1 MKLSGRFIII
11 IAVLAVI
18 LRLVSF
24 HYNHYLNG
32 DVNLFVAV
40 AQNYASYGNY
50 ALPFHY
56 NLLESDTK
64 DPVAGIYQEHY
75 TQHQPLWIIT
85 SALAGRAFPHLDMF
99 FIMKC
104 LSFVCGLMLLF
115 LFTRNSRQD
124 RNILPAFI
132 LMSFSIS
139 LIDYSAN
146 GSFYI
151 LLALLYTCVILVLQ
165 RSESP
170 GKTMLLAVLIFAA
183 IMTHYI
189 SIALVGAIMLMLFFG
204 KNTVKEKYSYCLV
217 IAAVL
222 VLTAISVIMAKNGNK
237 NAGINPSLVNFL
249 VSNGLAEYT
258 FDPSSG
264 SPVLKNITGIG
275 TIGVIARNIIATTR
289 YFAVTLFFVTT
300 FLLPF
305 FIYGLYTIIK
315 NRDLK
320 LNRAVL
326 AVLLAH
332 VLIIYAFPYTRYRFI
347 IPVVPVIYYI
357 TAAGIERFTSGGA
370 LRLKSFR
377 VDPAKIS
384 AVFVVLFIISALF
397 NLYRYPHIY
406 YSKSNPGFAS
416 TYDTMMETVKY
427 FSNNPCGKIMGYSQ
441 LLDGGIETVYYHKCS
456 FINGRG
462 FLNSPEAAEQ
472 AVRKFG
478 VTHVWTDE
486 MQYAANP
493 FLLKSRVV
501 RQNRPFMI
509 LEVEPGR

>member
-11 IAVLAVI
+11 IAVLAVL

-40 AQNYASYGNY
+40 AQNYSAYGNY

-56 NLLESDTK
+56 NSLISDTE

-85 SALAGRAFPHLDMF
+85 SALAGRAFPRLDMF

-104 LSFVCGLMLLF
+104 FSFVCGLLLLF
-115 LFTRNSRQD
+115 LFTRNTLKD
-124 RNILPAFI
+124 RNIPLTFI

-170 GKTMLLAVLIFAA
+170 GKTIILAVLIFAA

-189 SIALVGAIMLMLFFG
+189 SMALVGAIMLLLFFG
-204 KNTVKEKYSYCLV
+204 KNTRKEKYSYCLA

-237 NAGINPSLVNFL
+237 STGINPSLVNFL

-258 FDPSSG
+258 FDPSSA
-264 SPVLKNITGIG
+264 SPVLKNITGIA
-275 TIGVIARNIIATTR
+275 TIGVITRNIVVTTR
-289 YFAVTLFFVTT
+289 YFAVTIFFVTT

-305 FIYGLYTIIK
+305 FVYGLYTIIK

-347 IPVVPVIYYI
+347 IPVAPAIYYI
-357 TAAGIERFTSGGA
+357 TAAGIDRFASGGTI
-370 LRLKSFR
+370 RLKSFR
-377 VDPAKIS
+377 ADPAKIS
-384 AVFVVLFIISALF
+384 AVFIVLFILSALF

-427 FSNNPCGKIMGYSQ
+427 FKDNPCGRIMGYSE
-441 LLDGGIETVYYHKCS
+441 LLDGGIETVYYHRCG
-456 FINGRG
+456 FVNGRG
-462 FLNSPEAAEQ
+462 FLNSPAAAEQ
-472 AVRKFG
+472 AIRKFG
-478 VTHVWTDE
+478 ITHVWTDE
-486 MQYAANP
+486 TQYAANP
-493 FLLKSRVV
+493 FLLKFRVV
-501 RQNRPFMI
+501 KQNRPFI
-509 LEVEPGR
+509 IVEVKPGR